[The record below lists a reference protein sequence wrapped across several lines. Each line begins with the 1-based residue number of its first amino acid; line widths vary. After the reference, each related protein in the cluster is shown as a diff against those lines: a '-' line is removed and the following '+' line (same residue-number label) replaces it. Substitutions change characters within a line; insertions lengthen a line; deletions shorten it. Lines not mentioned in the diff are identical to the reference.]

1 MVYNFFDKKPA
12 GANTWASGNAVQ
24 REIMLNP
31 QLAEEPY
38 KSVRYYRHY
47 RYMIPITI
55 IIIGITITRGSQ
67 KLLNKSKRKR
77 NKLCVNEGSE
87 FHKRSVKSWL

>member
-1 MVYNFFDKKPA
+1 M
-12 GANTWASGNAVQ
+12 S
-24 REIMLNP
+24 NP

-55 IIIGITITRGSQ
+55 IIIGITITKGSQ

-87 FHKRSVKSWL
+87 FHKRSVKSWLQDNDLEMCLTHYEGKPAVAEKNVEP